1 MQLGPKIAEG
11 KTKIIYAHPS
21 DESLAVMFFKDDI
34 TAGDGA
40 KHDLLRGKG
49 RFDWETTRN
58 VFAYLQR
65 RGVPSH
71 MVEAPEDN
79 CLVVRKMKM
88 IPLECVTRRI
98 ATGSL
103 VKRLPFTEGQ
113 RFEPLMFE
121 LFLKDDAR
129 HDPFVNDGHAQ
140 ALGVASHAELQ
151 TIRNLSLRLFKEL
164 EKAFAKQYISLVDLK
179 VEFGRTADG
188 TLLVGDDI
196 TNNSWRVW
204 PHGRKEEMFDK
215 QLYRDGKAPLGT
227 VLEGFRKAAEITG
240 KFL

>member
-1 MQLGPKIAEG
+1 MKLGAIIASG

-21 DESLAVMFFKDDI
+21 DESLAIMFFKDDI

-40 KHDLLRGKG
+40 KHDLLPGKG
-49 RFDWETTRN
+49 RCDWETTRN
-58 VFAYLQR
+58 VFAYLHKA
-65 RGVPSH
+65 GVPTH
-71 MVEAPEDN
+71 MVEAPEEGY
-79 CLVVRKMKM
+79 LVVRRMKM

-140 ALGVASHAELQ
+140 ALGVA
-151 TIRNLSLRLFKEL
+151 
-164 EKAFAKQYISLVDLK
+164 
-179 VEFGRTADG
+179 
-188 TLLVGDDI
+188 
-196 TNNSWRVW
+196 
-204 PHGRKEEMFDK
+204 
-215 QLYRDGKAPLGT
+215 
-227 VLEGFRKAAEITG
+227 
-240 KFL
+240 